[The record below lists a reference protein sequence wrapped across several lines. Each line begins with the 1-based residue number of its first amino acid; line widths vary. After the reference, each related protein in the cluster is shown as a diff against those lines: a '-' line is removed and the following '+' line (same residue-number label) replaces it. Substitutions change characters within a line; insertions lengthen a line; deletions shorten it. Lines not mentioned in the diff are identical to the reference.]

1 MTELISKLYY
11 MTEDWVGQHDLADEE
26 TKKLE
31 ARQEA
36 LQTEIILRLGEDGQ
50 DMMEALADVN
60 LKLETI
66 HDEALFRAACGWGRG
81 SRGPSAV
88 PGRPP
93 AGSFS
98 HVGKGTKRTLRGWPA
113 GRTWPQ
119 GRAASFRRASP

>member
-1 MTELISKLYY
+1 MTELINKLYY

-50 DMMEALADVN
+50 DMMEALVDLN

-66 HDEALFRAACGWGRG
+66 HDEALFRAAVRLGTRIA
-81 SRGPSAV
+81 GPSAL
-88 PGRPP
+88 PSQGGGCQPE
-93 AGSFS
+93 AG
-98 HVGKGTKRTLRGWPA
+98 G
-113 GRTWPQ
+113 
-119 GRAASFRRASP
+119 